1 MVSRFDDALLR
12 DILASEQEY
21 SRKLRDR
28 RAESINLREPA
39 DVLAFY
45 DRQIAETDHRIR
57 TLMKR
62 PLDEESR

>member
-21 SRKLRDR
+21 NRKLRDR
-28 RAESINLREPA
+28 RAESINRHEPA

-45 DRQIAETDHRIR
+45 DRQIAETDQRIR
-57 TLMKR
+57 TLTKR